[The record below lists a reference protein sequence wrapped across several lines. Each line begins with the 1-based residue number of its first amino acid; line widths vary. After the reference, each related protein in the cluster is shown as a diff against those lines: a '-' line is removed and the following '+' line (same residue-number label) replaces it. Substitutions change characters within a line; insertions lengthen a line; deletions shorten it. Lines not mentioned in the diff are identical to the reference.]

1 MGRYL
6 KYAIGEIILVVIGIL
21 IAVGINSLYEDHQND
36 LKVKNILRQIQ
47 EEITTDIIDARR
59 IYNRYITDDSL
70 TRRILM
76 DSLTVEDIVKNNNS
90 LTYNNSYVSFS
101 NKTSGYTQLI
111 RNIDNLPPKY
121 KPVLPHLIDLYVEK
135 QNDIDDYNEF
145 IKNQVVTTGAKFFKD
160 EPRAYEY
167 SLRANAAQAALYFL
181 NDPYHKNRK
190 ASYITTLGTIA
201 MGANDYRL
209 EGILTYRLIDS
220 LIGKPYPEASS
231 FVRLLPS
238 AEVYT
243 PFLGS
248 YKSADYLNDNLSIR
262 ILLENDVLIMES
274 PFANEEGKSRLI
286 WHEDE
291 YYFGAS
297 MYQIIKLTKDQRDN
311 QVVEISDGLQ
321 KFTFIKQ

>member
-1 MGRYL
+1 MSR
-6 KYAIGEIILVVIGIL
+6 
-21 IAVGINSLYEDHQND
+21 S
-36 LKVKNILRQIQ
+36 
-47 EEITTDIIDARR
+47 
-59 IYNRYITDDSL
+59 
-70 TRRILM
+70 
-76 DSLTVEDIVKNNNS
+76 
-90 LTYNNSYVSFS
+90 S

-220 LIGKPYPEASS
+220 LIGKPYPEGSS
-231 FVRLLPS
+231 IVRLLPS
-238 AEVYT
+238 AEVYP

-248 YKSADYLNDNLSIR
+248 
-262 ILLENDVLIMES
+262 
-274 PFANEEGKSRLI
+274 F
-286 WHEDE
+286 
-291 YYFGAS
+291 
-297 MYQIIKLTKDQRDN
+297 
-311 QVVEISDGLQ
+311 
-321 KFTFIKQ
+321 